1 MARQYSKGFTLIEVM
16 IALLVLGLAL
26 SALIRTVGSTSGNT
40 AWLQDKTFAHWVAMN
55 QLTELQIERAWPR
68 AGTIKGT
75 EEMSEREWDW
85 EATISNTPD
94 PDLRRV
100 DIRVWQSN
108 SSAEEHLTLLTGF
121 LAKP

>member
-1 MARQYSKGFTLIEVM
+1 MARRYSKGFTLIEVM

-26 SALIRTVGSTSGNT
+26 SALIRTVGSVSGNT

-55 QLTELQIERAWPR
+55 QLTELQIEQAWPR
-68 AGTIKGT
+68 AGTIKGA

-121 LAKP
+121 LSKP